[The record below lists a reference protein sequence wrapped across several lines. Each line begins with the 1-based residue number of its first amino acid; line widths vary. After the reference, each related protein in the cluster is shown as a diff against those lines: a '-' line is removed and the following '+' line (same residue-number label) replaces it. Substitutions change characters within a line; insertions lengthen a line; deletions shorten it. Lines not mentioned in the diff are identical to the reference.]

1 MSLLGLC
8 AKVVTFSCKSHQVKR
23 ALLYSKRQH
32 IVRFRPFLFLF
43 LKRTSAVLTFWNCM
57 TPSVSTSGT
66 YFPRN
71 GDVILQMIAIIVSTT
86 ETIVKWRGIAC
97 VQWKMPRNYL
107 LCFTSLSL
115 KGSDFFF
122 RLFGSPFRFCV
133 LSLPVSVPTRSFFQF
148 LYHEVTKSI
157 RTPPWMKCQSISGFV
172 TLSNIPLSLSVW

>member
-23 ALLYSKRQH
+23 ALLYSKRQQ

-43 LKRTSAVLTFWNCM
+43 LKRTSAVLTFWNCI

-97 VQWKMPRNYL
+97 VQWKMPRSCL

-122 RLFGSPFRFCV
+122 RLFGSPSAFVLYRFRF
-133 LSLPVSVPTRSFFQF
+133 PF
-148 LYHEVTKSI
+148 LQVTKSI
-157 RTPPWMKCQSISGFV
+157 STPPWMKCQSISGFV
-172 TLSNIPLSLSVW
+172 TL

>member
-1 MSLLGLC
+1 M
-8 AKVVTFSCKSHQVKR
+8 
-23 ALLYSKRQH
+23 
-32 IVRFRPFLFLF
+32 RFRPFLFLF

-122 RLFGSPFRFCV
+122 RLFGSPSAFVLYRFRFPFLQGVSSSFCIMKWPRV
-133 LSLPVSVPTRSFFQF
+133 LGLLPGWNANPSQA
-148 LYHEVTKSI
+148 LYHLQIFRFRCPYGKRTVFRKLWSKSVVFLNGP
-157 RTPPWMKCQSISGFV
+157 RRLLNLV
-172 TLSNIPLSLSVW
+172 L

>member
-23 ALLYSKRQH
+23 ALLYSKRQQ

-97 VQWKMPRNYL
+97 VQWKMPRSCL

-148 LYHEVTKSI
+148 LYLEVTKSI

-172 TLSNIPLSLSVW
+172 TLSNIPLSPSVW